1 MTDLPAPRSPVAG
14 RVGRRATPASP
25 MSSVAWGQSALPHAH
40 DCWQR
45 VLGTLR
51 DVGRAR
57 SEVRRRLADAA
68 AFGDPA
74 DHEEAAERMV
84 LGLDEL
90 TSNGLRHGRQ
100 PVGLRVC
107 TLPGHWLVDVTDAA
121 SDMPPSPSPG
131 RPAGQ
136 GGYGLFM
143 IAAYATAYGWVPEEH
158 CKHVWALF
166 PRG

>member
-1 MTDLPAPRSPVAG
+1 
-14 RVGRRATPASP
+14 
-25 MSSVAWGQSALPHAH
+25 VAWGQTHLPTAH

-45 VLGTLR
+45 DLGTLR

-57 SEVRRRLADAA
+57 SEVRRRVTG
-68 AFGDPA
+68 GDLTG
-74 DHEEAAERMV
+74 DGEEAAERMI

-90 TSNGLRHGRQ
+90 ASNGLRHGRA

-107 TLPGHWLVDVTDAA
+107 TLPGHWLVDVTDSATHL
-121 SDMPPSPSPG
+121 PPTPSPG

-143 IAAYATAYGWVPEEH
+143 IASYATAYGWVPDQH

-166 PRG
+166 PRR

>member
-1 MTDLPAPRSPVAG
+1 VPQPRPAP
-14 RVGRRATPASP
+14 
-25 MSSVAWGQSALPHAH
+25 VAWGQAHLPSAD

-45 VLGTLR
+45 DLGTLR

-57 SEVRRRLADAA
+57 AAVRRDLIGADLPE
-68 AFGDPA
+68 D
-74 DHEEAAERMV
+74 DEEAAERMI

-90 TSNGLRHGRQ
+90 ASNGLRHGGP

-107 TLPGHWLVDVTDAA
+107 TLPGHWLVDVTD
-121 SDMPPSPSPG
+121 SSPQVPPTPSPG

-136 GGYGLFM
+136 GGYGLYM
-143 IAAYATAYGWVPEEH
+143 VASYASAYGWVPEPH

-166 PRG
+166 PRR